1 MAAPSLACAYTPPCS
16 SPRSSHG
23 ASTTSSSAGPNPT
36 ASSSPALV
44 LTAPWPP
51 PCLHASLL
59 TALWQPPSLARA
71 AYPPPCAACY
81 PASISAGRRPP
92 SCAPVLQYFDYFLFP
107 FLTSIVHSPLL
118 QPLCNAQCSNG
129 PHCLIFIAITAKKN
143 ASPKTETKNPPAAA
157 DASPPIILQLTP
169 TALILLPLVL
179 DDLDAQSVILIVPPS
194 LHTQSPQVY
203 DSCFFSATLGSTLH
217 FLIEGY
223 FPHKLQ
229 SEGYFPHALQSEEP
243 DFIAHAH
250 MCFHQAAFCGVD
262 ASPIEVHA
270 SSGWWIKQPREIP
283 VHGDVGVSLHLH
295 LMHHT
300 AGSSVIIVR
309 VMSNIIVQ
317 VRLQLSCPSRTLV
330 S

>member
-1 MAAPSLACAYTPPCS
+1 MGFDIDNTLLLMKCDKEDMLKSMMLLLMDMSLRRAAVSTREERPGGLEICCCEAPRRAREERRRRLRRAAARTELLTPPQIEEDRRPDRAPSS
-16 SPRSSHG
+16 
-23 ASTTSSSAGPNPT
+23 
-36 ASSSPALV
+36 
-44 LTAPWPP
+44 
-51 PCLHASLL
+51 
-59 TALWQPPSLARA
+59 
-71 AYPPPCAACY
+71 
-81 PASISAGRRPP
+81 RRPP
-92 SCAPVLQYFDYFLFP
+92 LPDSGALAPSRCL
-107 FLTSIVHSPLL
+107 
-118 QPLCNAQCSNG
+118 A
-129 PHCLIFIAITAKKN
+129 PHH
-143 ASPKTETKNPPAAA
+143 PPVDTNRTHTAAA
-157 DASPPIILQLTP
+157 GVGRLGCPVSH
-169 TALILLPLVL
+169 L
-179 DDLDAQSVILIVPPS
+179 DCSS
-194 LHTQSPQVY
+194 LAAYTVTSG
-203 DSCFFSATLGSTLH
+203 FFSATLGSTLH

-223 FPHKLQ
+223 FPHK
-229 SEGYFPHALQSEEP
+229 LQSEEP